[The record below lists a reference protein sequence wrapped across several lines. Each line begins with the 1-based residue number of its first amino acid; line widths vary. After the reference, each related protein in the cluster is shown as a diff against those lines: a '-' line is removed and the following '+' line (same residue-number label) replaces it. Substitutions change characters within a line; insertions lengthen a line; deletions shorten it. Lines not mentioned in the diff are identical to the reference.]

1 MRARPLESDW
11 SAAAQPRPDDR
22 TDGRTADG
30 CGGGGGRGRSAAARR
45 IVGCRPARGG
55 GKTEKWRRQ
64 PGRRP
69 PGRGG
74 GGGVGVR
81 VEKGRPSLAR
91 AHTNGRPA
99 AAVETAA
106 ATASCVVFSPPRRS
120 LLYVR
125 VRRCAGVYALRS
137 LSVARTTLVH
147 NKLHN
152 LRREKKNITSVSFS
166 PAAVVSLARSRATR
180 EHRYYILFG
189 PLVVSPP
196 RLLSIIYL
204 HRYRT
209 RM

>member
-11 SAAAQPRPDDR
+11 SAAALPRPDDR

-30 CGGGGGRGRSAAARR
+30 CDGGRGRSAAARR

-55 GKTEKWRRQ
+55 GKTGKWRRR

-74 GGGVGVR
+74 GGG

-91 AHTNGRPA
+91 AHTNGRSSA

-106 ATASCVVFSPPRRS
+106 AAASCAVFSLPRRP

-125 VRRCAGVYALRS
+125 PSVVALACTVTAHRS
-137 LSVARTTLVH
+137 LSVALTTLVH

-152 LRREKKNITSVSFS
+152 IREEKQKKKKITSVSFS
-166 PAAVVSLARSRATR
+166 PPSSRSLVLVRRAG
-180 EHRYYILFG
+180 II
-189 PLVVSPP
+189 
-196 RLLSIIYL
+196 IIYCSVL
-204 HRYRT
+204 LPFRRRGCYLLYA
-209 RM
+209 